1 MLRPPD
7 AQMRGPATRE
17 RDRANS
23 QSSTFHTQ
31 EVTHTQLTAQ
41 PLAAQIRKVR
51 SLWFL
56 SVEAAR
62 AVASVAFGGRSDE
75 N

>member
-7 AQMRGPATRE
+7 PEMRGPTTSHRG
-17 RDRANS
+17 RANS
-23 QSSTFHTQ
+23 QSSAFHTQ

-41 PLAAQIRKVR
+41 PLAALIRKVR

-62 AVASVAFGGRSDE
+62 TVASLAFGVAAR
-75 N
+75 